1 MNATHVHSDFYFKND
16 TIKFINNGSHQ
27 YYISFEIESS
37 IECQVEMYFAII
49 LWFSYFLVTETVGS
63 SLQTLQLSPLVPD
76 GRPFPLIQTF
86 PKVFP

>member
-1 MNATHVHSDFYFKND
+1 MEDRHIKSHMRIDLLQIYHQYLYCCLLKGGTMNATHVHSDFYFKND

-49 LWFSYFLVTETVGS
+49 L
-63 SLQTLQLSPLVPD
+63 
-76 GRPFPLIQTF
+76 
-86 PKVFP
+86 